1 MHVHVNQ
8 KGQTLR
14 DNSNL
19 LELLGTFEIQD
30 PSGIAIAVN
39 STIIPKSRWS
49 EHELNENDNV
59 TVIRA
64 TQGG

>member
-1 MHVHVNQ
+1 MRVHVNL
-8 KGQTLR
+8 KECALR

-39 STIIPKSRWS
+39 STIIPKGRWS
-49 EHELNENDNV
+49 EHELNENDNI